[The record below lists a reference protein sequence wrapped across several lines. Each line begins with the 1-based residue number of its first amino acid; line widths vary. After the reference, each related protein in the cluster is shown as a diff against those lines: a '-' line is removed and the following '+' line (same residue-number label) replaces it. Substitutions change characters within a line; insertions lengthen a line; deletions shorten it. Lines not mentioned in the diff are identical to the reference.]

1 MKNKRLPPIL
11 WGALS
16 GAGGAWGGS
25 GSWEQATWL
34 NALRR
39 PEGPGSWQV
48 ARGLGRPSH
57 PLEVGGLGGD
67 VLEKIFSS
75 AVAAGA
81 KPS

>member
-1 MKNKRLPPIL
+1 MAECLEKAR
-11 WGALS
+11 
-16 GAGGAWGGS
+16 
-25 GSWEQATWL
+25 GSWELAD
-34 NALRR
+34 
-39 PEGPGSWQV
+39 QV